1 MNKIPPPFIAAG
13 NIFLF
18 YLSTLLIPSFEFTG
32 QAILGI
38 LIGLEGII
46 IIFLSIRLFREYQT
60 TINPFKAHETSRL
73 ITSGIY
79 SFTRNPMYLGLSSIQ
94 VAFGIYLG
102 AYVSIFLIPS
112 FIIYITHKQI
122 IYEEQILEKKFGDE
136 YINYLKSVR
145 RWIWLTLK
153 FSKVDYSPWMQIN
166 SWYASPRKNPA
177 N

>member
-18 YLSTLLIPSFEFTG
+18 YLSTLLVPSFEFTG
-32 QAILGI
+32 QTILGVF
-38 LIGLEGII
+38 IGLEGII

-112 FIIYITHKQI
+112 FITYITHKQI

-145 RWIWLTLK
+145 RWI
-153 FSKVDYSPWMQIN
+153 
-166 SWYASPRKNPA
+166 
-177 N
+177 

>member
-13 NIFLF
+13 NICLL

-32 QAILGI
+32 QLILAF
-38 LIGLEGII
+38 LIGLEGVI
-46 IIFLSIRLFREYQT
+46 IIFVSIRLFREYQT

-102 AYVSIFLIPS
+102 AYVSIFLIPA
-112 FIIYITHKQI
+112 FIIYITREQI
-122 IYEEQILEKKFGDE
+122 IYEEEILKKEFGDE
-136 YINYLKSVR
+136 YTHYLKSVR
-145 RWIWLTLK
+145 RWI
-153 FSKVDYSPWMQIN
+153 
-166 SWYASPRKNPA
+166 
-177 N
+177 

>member
-18 YLSTLLIPSFEFTG
+18 YLSTFLIPSFEFAG
-32 QAILGI
+32 QTILGV
-38 LIGLEGII
+38 LIGLEGVI
-46 IIFLSIRLFREYQT
+46 IIFVAIRLFRKNQT

-94 VAFGIYLG
+94 VAFGVYLG
-102 AYVSIFLIPS
+102 AQVSIFLIPA

-122 IYEEQILEKKFGDE
+122 TYEEEILKKEFGDE
-136 YINYLKSVR
+136 YISYLKSVR
-145 RWIWLTLK
+145 RWI
-153 FSKVDYSPWMQIN
+153 
-166 SWYASPRKNPA
+166 
-177 N
+177 

>member
-1 MNKIPPPFIAAG
+1 MNNIPPPFIAAG

-18 YLSTLLIPSFEFTG
+18 YLSTLLIPPFEFTG
-32 QAILGI
+32 QTILGI

-112 FIIYITHKQI
+112 FITYITHKQI

-145 RWIWLTLK
+145 RWI
-153 FSKVDYSPWMQIN
+153 
-166 SWYASPRKNPA
+166 
-177 N
+177 

>member
-1 MNKIPPPFIAAG
+1 MNKIPPPLIAAG

-18 YLSTLLIPSFEFTG
+18 YLSTLLIPAFEFAG
-32 QAILGI
+32 QTILGI
-38 LIGLEGII
+38 LIGLEGFI
-46 IIFLSIRLFREYQT
+46 IIFVSINLFRKNQT

-112 FIIYITHKQI
+112 FVIYITHKQI

-145 RWIWLTLK
+145 RWI
-153 FSKVDYSPWMQIN
+153 
-166 SWYASPRKNPA
+166 
-177 N
+177 

>member
-32 QAILGI
+32 QLILGI
-38 LIGLEGII
+38 LIGLEGIV
-46 IIFLSIRLFREYQT
+46 IIFLSIRLFRKHQT

-145 RWIWLTLK
+145 RWI
-153 FSKVDYSPWMQIN
+153 
-166 SWYASPRKNPA
+166 
-177 N
+177 

>member
-1 MNKIPPPFIAAG
+1 MNNIPPPFIAAG

-18 YLSTLLIPSFEFTG
+18 YLSTLLIPAFEFTG

-46 IIFLSIRLFREYQT
+46 IIFLSIRLFRKYQT
-60 TINPFKAHETSRL
+60 TINPLKAHETSKL
-73 ITSGIY
+73 IKSGIY

-145 RWIWLTLK
+145 RWI
-153 FSKVDYSPWMQIN
+153 
-166 SWYASPRKNPA
+166 
-177 N
+177 

>member
-1 MNKIPPPFIAAG
+1 MSKIPPPFIAAG

-46 IIFLSIRLFREYQT
+46 IIFLSIRLFRVYQT

-79 SFTRNPMYLGLSSIQ
+79 SFTRN
-94 VAFGIYLG
+94 
-102 AYVSIFLIPS
+102 PS

-145 RWIWLTLK
+145 RWI
-153 FSKVDYSPWMQIN
+153 
-166 SWYASPRKNPA
+166 
-177 N
+177 

>member
-32 QAILGI
+32 QLILGI

-112 FIIYITHKQI
+112 FITYITHKQI

-145 RWIWLTLK
+145 RWI
-153 FSKVDYSPWMQIN
+153 
-166 SWYASPRKNPA
+166 
-177 N
+177 

>member
-18 YLSTLLIPSFEFTG
+18 YLSTFLIPSFEFTG
-32 QAILGI
+32 QTILGV
-38 LIGLEGII
+38 LIGLEGVI
-46 IIFLSIRLFREYQT
+46 IIFVAIRLFRKNQT

-102 AYVSIFLIPS
+102 AYVSIFLIPC
-112 FIIYITHKQI
+112 FIIYITNKQI
-122 IYEEQILEKKFGDE
+122 IYEEETLKKEFKDE
-136 YINYLKSVR
+136 YLNYLRSVR
-145 RWIWLTLK
+145 RWI
-153 FSKVDYSPWMQIN
+153 
-166 SWYASPRKNPA
+166 
-177 N
+177 

>member
-1 MNKIPPPFIAAG
+1 MSKIPPPFIAAG

-18 YLSTLLIPSFEFTG
+18 YLCTLLIPSFEFTG

-112 FIIYITHKQI
+112 FITYITYKQI

-145 RWIWLTLK
+145 RWI
-153 FSKVDYSPWMQIN
+153 
-166 SWYASPRKNPA
+166 
-177 N
+177 

>member
-13 NIFLF
+13 NTFLF

-112 FIIYITHKQI
+112 FITYITYKQI

-145 RWIWLTLK
+145 RWI
-153 FSKVDYSPWMQIN
+153 
-166 SWYASPRKNPA
+166 
-177 N
+177 

>member
-1 MNKIPPPFIAAG
+1 MNNIPPPFIAAG
-13 NIFLF
+13 NMALF
-18 YLSTLLIPSFEFTG
+18 YFSTFFIPSFEFTG
-32 QAILGI
+32 QTILGI

-112 FIIYITHKQI
+112 FITYITYKQI

-145 RWIWLTLK
+145 RWI
-153 FSKVDYSPWMQIN
+153 
-166 SWYASPRKNPA
+166 
-177 N
+177 

>member
-18 YLSTLLIPSFEFTG
+18 YLSTLFIPSFEFTG
-32 QAILGI
+32 QKILGI

-46 IIFLSIRLFREYQT
+46 IICLSIRLFREYQT
-60 TINPFKAHETSRL
+60 TVNPFKAHETSRL

-102 AYVSIFLIPS
+102 SYVSIFLIPS
-112 FIIYITHKQI
+112 FIIYITHMQI
-122 IYEEQILEKKFGDE
+122 LYEEQVLEKEFGDE

-145 RWIWLTLK
+145 RWI
-153 FSKVDYSPWMQIN
+153 
-166 SWYASPRKNPA
+166 
-177 N
+177 

>member
-112 FIIYITHKQI
+112 FITYITYKQI

-145 RWIWLTLK
+145 RWI
-153 FSKVDYSPWMQIN
+153 
-166 SWYASPRKNPA
+166 
-177 N
+177 

>member
-46 IIFLSIRLFREYQT
+46 IIFLSIRLFRVYQT

-102 AYVSIFLIPS
+102 AYVSILLIPA
-112 FIIYITHKQI
+112 FVIYITNKQI
-122 IYEEQILEKKFGDE
+122 IYEEQILEKKFGVE

-145 RWIWLTLK
+145 RWI
-153 FSKVDYSPWMQIN
+153 
-166 SWYASPRKNPA
+166 
-177 N
+177 